1 MLKISTDSGP
11 IMLKLFIALNDHYRR
26 TFMRV
31 LSAIVACFVLS
42 SILFGVQAPAQN
54 PTNKT
59 GVIGLM
65 HAIHSTNDIDKTMA
79 FYRDVFALNGQV
91 SAFDPKGPR
100 ILTNSPTATLR
111 YAMTN
116 LRGAFSFEL
125 TQFADVE
132 RQLNKQPDIQDPGA
146 PIMKILVRDLD
157 AVVLNAKKANAPIL
171 TKGGAPIMAPTPIG
185 NARAI
190 VMRDPDGYFIEAIQ
204 ATPADIAATDRLP
217 QTAGRGGN
225 ANANAPVIA
234 SPIVGA
240 ILGVTVRD
248 MDETLKYWNDV
259 LGMEMPKAGNFSN
272 DSAMLNLMG
281 LPSDASYR
289 ISAGVISG
297 STARIE
303 FIEFKGVPRKPFD
316 LRVTDAMACGMA
328 LRIGHIQD
336 LLAKIK
342 ANGGRV
348 MSRNEELV
356 EWNATTRNV
365 FVKDPNGLNLE
376 QVGSADPNL

>member
-1 MLKISTDSGP
+1 
-11 IMLKLFIALNDHYRR
+11 
-26 TFMRV
+26 MRI
-31 LSAIVACFVLS
+31 LSAIAACFLLS

-79 FYRDVFALNGQV
+79 FYRDVFELNGQV
-91 SAFDPKGPR
+91 AAFDPKGPR
-100 ILTNSPTATLR
+100 VLTNSPTATIR

-146 PIMKILVRDLD
+146 PILKILVRDLD
-157 AVVLNAKKANAPIL
+157 SIVMNAKKANASIL

-190 VMRDPDGYFIEAIQ
+190 IMRDPDGYFIEAIQ

-217 QTAGRGGN
+217 QAAGRGGN
-225 ANANAPVIA
+225 ANANAQANP

-240 ILGVTVRD
+240 ILGATVRD

-259 LGMEMPKAGNFSN
+259 LGMEIPKAGSFAN

-281 LPSDASYR
+281 LPNDASYR
-289 ISAGVISG
+289 IAAGVISG

-303 FIEFKGVPRKPFD
+303 FMEIKGVPRKPFD

-328 LRIGHIQD
+328 LRIGHIRD

-348 MSRNEELV
+348 MSKNEELV
-356 EWNATTRNV
+356 EWNQTTRNV

-376 QVGSADPNL
+376 LVGSADPNL